1 MFRDGTLADRLRR
14 RFLHVRGYTCA
25 RKRLEEIVVCGW
37 IGQEIFLEE
46 IGSCF
51 GKEEIDKYC
60 DI

>member
-1 MFRDGTLADRLRR
+1 MYEDA
-14 RFLHVRGYTCA
+14 HVRG
-25 RKRLEEIVVCGW
+25 RRRLDGFYGGGVVCGW
-37 IGQEIFLEE
+37 IGQEIFVEE